1 MNSRL
6 ISNKASNKDLRLQM
20 LTYEQVAHIDKLL
33 KSVGDYGEI
42 HLVIKKRELKFI
54 QKVESYKAWDYHG
67 NEQS

>member
-1 MNSRL
+1 MNARL
-6 ISNKASNKDLRLQM
+6 IPNKASNKDLHLQM

-42 HLVIKKRELKFI
+42 HLIIKKRELKFI